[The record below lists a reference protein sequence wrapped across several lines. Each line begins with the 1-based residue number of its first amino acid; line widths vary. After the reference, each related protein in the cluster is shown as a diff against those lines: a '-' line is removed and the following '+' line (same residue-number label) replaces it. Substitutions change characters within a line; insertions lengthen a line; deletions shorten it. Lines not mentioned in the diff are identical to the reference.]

1 MRVATPI
8 VLSESD
14 ERRLRILSKRKRIEA
29 RVADRA
35 RLILL
40 AAEGKQNIDIGTALG
55 LDRRS
60 VALWRARFLAEG
72 IEGLMHDAPRPGRPR
87 SLSAQREA
95 KVVQVTLEET
105 PPAATH
111 WSTRRLARHLGLNKD
126 QIQRIWHRHGL
137 KPHRV
142 KGFKLSRDKHFVEKL
157 IDIVGLYMN
166 PPEHALVL
174 CCDEKSQIQALNRS
188 QPGLPLSKGKKA
200 TMTHDY
206 KRHGTTT
213 LFAALNM
220 LDGRLSTAV
229 CMPHHRHQEWLRFL
243 RQIDH
248 DTPAELDLHLIADNY
263 ATHKHPSVQRWLA
276 KHPRFHMHFTP
287 TSSSWLNMVERFF
300 RDLSQNRLRRA
311 SFTSIEDLQLAIH
324 DYIAHH
330 NLDPKPYIWTAE
342 AHDILAKVM
351 RARQAAQKYTSN

>member
-1 MRVATPI
+1 MRVAIPI
-8 VLSESD
+8 VLSES
-14 ERRLRILSKRKRIEA
+14 EARRLRILSKRKRIEA

-40 AAEGKQNIDIGTALG
+40 AAEGKQNIDIGAELG

-60 VALWRARFLAEG
+60 VALWRARFVAEG

-87 SLSAQREA
+87 RLSAEREA
-95 KVVQVTLEET
+95 KVVQVTLHET
-105 PPAATH
+105 PPGATH

-220 LDGRLSTAV
+220 LDGQLTTSM
-229 CMPHHRHQEWLRFL
+229 CMPRHRHQEWLRFL
-243 RQIDH
+243 RQIER
-248 DTPAELDLHLIADNY
+248 DTPAQLDLHLIADNY
-263 ATHKHPSVQRWLA
+263 CTHKHPSVQRWLA
-276 KHPRFHMHFTP
+276 KHPRIHMHFTP

-300 RDLSQNRLRRA
+300 RDLSENRLRRA
-311 SFTSIEDLQLAIH
+311 SFTSVQDLEAAIH

-330 NLDPKPYIWTAE
+330 NLEPKPYIWTAK
-342 AHDILAKVM
+342 ACDILAKVM
-351 RARQAAQKYTSN
+351 RAREAAQKCTSN